1 MNTLINNVHLIG
13 NLGKNVELKNFD
25 SGSKKASF
33 SLATTESYKNQ
44 KGEYVKNTQWHNIVA
59 WGRNAELISKALE
72 KGSKVAIQ
80 GTLNYRTYEDKGGQT
95 KYITEILVTD
105 FMKMNAEARAQAAKE
120 PTPF

>member
-25 SGSKKASF
+25 SGTKKASF

-44 KGEYVKNTQWHNIVA
+44 KGEYVKNTQWHNVIA
-59 WGRNAELISKALE
+59 WGRNAELIAKALE

-80 GTLNYRTYEDKGGQT
+80 GTLNYRTYEAKGET

-105 FMKMNAEARAQAAKE
+105 FMKMNAEAKTQGAKE

>member
-25 SGSKKASF
+25 SGTKKASF

-44 KGEYVKNTQWHNIVA
+44 KGEYVKNTQWHNVIA
-59 WGRNAELISKALE
+59 WGRNAELIAKALE

-80 GTLNYRTYEDKGGQT
+80 GTLNYRTYEAKGET

-105 FMKMNAEARAQAAKE
+105 FMKMNAEAKAQAAKE

>member
-25 SGSKKASF
+25 SGTKKASF

-44 KGEYVKNTQWHNIVA
+44 KGEYVKNTQWHNVIA
-59 WGRNAELISKALE
+59 WGRNAELIAKALE

-80 GTLNYRTYEDKGGQT
+80 GTLNYRTYEAKGET

-105 FMKMNAEARAQAAKE
+105 FMKMNAEAKAQAVKE

>member
-33 SLATTESYKNQ
+33 PLATTESYKNT
-44 KGEYVKNTQWHNIVA
+44 KGEYVKNTQWHNVIA
-59 WGRNAELISKALE
+59 WGRNAELIAKALE

-80 GTLNYRTYEDKGGQT
+80 GTLNYRTYEARGET
-95 KYITEILVTD
+95 K
-105 FMKMNAEARAQAAKE
+105 
-120 PTPF
+120 

>member
-59 WGRNAELISKALE
+59 WGNTAELIE
-72 KGSKVAIQ
+72 KH
-80 GTLNYRTYEDKGGQT
+80 LN
-95 KYITEILVTD
+95 
-105 FMKMNAEARAQAAKE
+105 KE
-120 PTPF
+120 